1 MKTRDYA
8 QTVQNLEK
16 VKDFPTLDVAD
27 FIDFKV
33 DKEMDKVLATLEEMK
48 RENSKDRWLFG
59 IGFTLMGVLIT
70 AYKFLG

>member
-8 QTVQNLEK
+8 QTVQNVEK
-16 VKDFPTLDVAD
+16 VKDLPTLDVAD
-27 FIDFKV
+27 LIDFKV
-33 DKEMDKVLATLEEMK
+33 EKEMDKVLATLEEMK